1 MLFLIYYFATSLFT
15 EYGDWADER
24 LWNAPEYLLT
34 VNIAKKLW
42 KNNSKKF
49 ITLENNIKET
59 LEIAKTKSLKDRDSN
74 KMRENGRADIIIW
87 SYKNGRPKGIIEVKN
102 YVSGFRKIRKD
113 IDRIIEI
120 LQEDSKMKFG
130 ISTFFIDYDTEN
142 NTKNKLI
149 NKIDEIFEELVQHV
163 EGFELEKHYE
173 EILTELIHE
182 DTKEYSSFAVAFTI
196 KK

>member
-1 MLFLIYYFATSLFT
+1 
-15 EYGDWADER
+15 
-24 LWNAPEYLLT
+24 
-34 VNIAKKLW
+34 
-42 KNNSKKF
+42 
-49 ITLENNIKET
+49 
-59 LEIAKTKSLKDRDSN
+59 
-74 KMRENGRADIIIW
+74 MRENGRADIIIW

-102 YVSGFRKIRKD
+102 NVLRFKKIRKD

-130 ISTFFIDYDTEN
+130 ISTFFINYD
-142 NTKNKLI
+142 TKNKLI
-149 NKIDEIFEELVQHV
+149 NKIDKIFEKLVQYV
-163 EGFELEKHYE
+163 EGFKLEKHYE